1 MWAVERHVEK
11 GAKLVVRRQEL
22 WLLSPHGVAPEVA
35 GPKALAVKCPCS
47 GALFFLTVLYGLSS
61 LSPSP
66 SPLFFL
72 NVLYGIS
79 SLPGSNVYFRT

>member
-35 GPKALAVKCPCS
+35 GPKALAVKCPFS
-47 GALFFLTVLYGLSS
+47 GALFFFSPVVWVLAVSFSFEDFVPKFRGCR
-61 LSPSP
+61 
-66 SPLFFL
+66 
-72 NVLYGIS
+72 
-79 SLPGSNVYFRT
+79 PGEEAL